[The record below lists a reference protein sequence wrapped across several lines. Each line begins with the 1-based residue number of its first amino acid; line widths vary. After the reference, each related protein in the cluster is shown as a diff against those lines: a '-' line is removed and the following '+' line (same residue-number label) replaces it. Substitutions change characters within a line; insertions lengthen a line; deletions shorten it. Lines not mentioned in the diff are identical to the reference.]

1 VTFVY
6 EHRDLGV
13 ERIRRVLAVASSTFY
28 GWLAGRAPSER
39 DLWDRAL
46 LSEIADIRAGGG
58 GKAKAYG
65 SPRVHQRLR
74 RRGVRV
80 GKKRVERLMRSQGWQ
95 GAFRRRRFKHP
106 TTVQD
111 RSHTPAA
118 DLVNR
123 DFGAVAPNRLWV
135 ADVSEI
141 VYQSGKLYLAA
152 VRDAFSNMI
161 VGWATS
167 QVNDTDLVLGALEYA
182 AWHRDYTQQDLIHHS
197 DKGSNYTSF
206 EFGKRL
212 RLNGIRASMGSTGDS
227 YDNAL
232 MENFWS
238 TLKIEL
244 VFGNTWATRGQ
255 AENAL
260 FDYIDG
266 WYNPRR
272 IQKGLGWRSPQE
284 YEAAYWGGQLDTITP
299 SPTSTAAGAPRASS
313 GQALAC
319 PRFLPEGSAEARG
332 SRAGRRPVAQRSVDP

>member
-1 VTFVY
+1 MFVA

-13 ERIRRVLAVASSTFY
+13 ELIRRVLGNVASSTFY
-28 GWLAGRAPSER
+28 GWLSTPPACER
-39 DLWDRAL
+39 DEMDKAL
-46 LSEIADIRAGGG
+46 LSEIADIRASGDGRG
-58 GKAKAYG
+58 ADYG
-65 SPRVHQRLR
+65 SPRVHETLR
-74 RRGVRV
+74 RNGIRV

-95 GAFRRRRFKHP
+95 GKFRRRSFKHA

-111 RSHTPAA
+111 PTHQPAP

-123 DFGAVAPNRLWV
+123 RFRTARPNALWV

-141 VYQSGKLYLAA
+141 VYLHGKFYLAA
-152 VRDAFSNMI
+152 VRDAFSNKI

-167 QVNDTDLVLGALEYA
+167 TSNDTDLVLAALTYA
-182 AWHRDYTQQDLIHHS
+182 AWHRDYTQDDLIHHS

-206 EFGKRL
+206 EFGKHL

-244 VFGNTWATRGQ
+244 VFDNTWQTQAE

-260 FDYIDG
+260 FAYIDG
-266 WYNPRR
+266 WYNPTR
-272 IQKGLGWRSPQE
+272 IQKRLGWHSPDE
-284 YEAAYWGGQLDTITP
+284 YERAYWAGELNITAP
-299 SPTSTAAGAPRASS
+299 PNPT
-313 GQALAC
+313 
-319 PRFLPEGSAEARG
+319 
-332 SRAGRRPVAQRSVDP
+332 